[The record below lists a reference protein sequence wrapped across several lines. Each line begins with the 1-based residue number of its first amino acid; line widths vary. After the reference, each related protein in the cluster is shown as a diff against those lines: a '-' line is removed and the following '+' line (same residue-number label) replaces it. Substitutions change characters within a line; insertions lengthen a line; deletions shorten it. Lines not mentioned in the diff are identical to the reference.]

1 MKIKDK
7 EQPAKRIQVL
17 SLRMVREQ
25 TSILYP
31 QRKITNPSDAADLF
45 RQFIGDCDRESFCIL
60 TLDTKNQPTALHQ
73 VSCGTLNASLVHPRE
88 TYKLAILSN
97 AASIIACHNHPSGDP
112 TPSPEDIE
120 LTERIRDAGTLM
132 GIDLLD
138 HIVLGQHSH
147 ISMKEQGLM

>member
-1 MKIKDK
+1 MKFKDK
-7 EQPAKRIQVL
+7 ELPAKRIQVL

-31 QRKITNPSDAADLF
+31 QRKINNPSDAADLF

-73 VSCGTLNASLVHPRE
+73 VSCGTLNSSLVHPRE

-112 TPSPEDIE
+112 APSPQDIE
-120 LTERIRDAGTLM
+120 LTERLRDAGSLM

-138 HIVLGQHSH
+138 HIVLGHQNH
-147 ISMKEQGLM
+147 ISMKERGLM